1 MTKEKWKKT
10 NIYKPGTAEYYRD
23 QLGNISAVA
32 VHYDGCNVK
41 SAKQM
46 KELIDDLR
54 EIANDAL
61 DHKKLYCT
69 CETTKEKKK

>member
-1 MTKEKWKKT
+1 MSKEKLKKT

-32 VHYDGCNVK
+32 YHYDGYNIK

-46 KELIDDLR
+46 KELIDELQGMAD
-54 EIANDAL
+54 DAL
-61 DHKKLYCT
+61 HYKKLYCT
-69 CETTKEKKK
+69 CETKEKK